1 MFSVCHTNI
10 WIYNLENRLP
20 NYLADGFLFITDNI
34 CPACIPYISVVV

>member
-10 WIYNLENRLP
+10 WIYNLENRLS